1 MARTTRKGFGH
12 IYGEVNSAADIR
24 RINRRI
30 RKEMDRVTTR
40 EELTEL
46 KKRSDYLCT
55 LTASPSWRKRF
66 GREVNALL
74 RVAREENRKGVEHA
88 NRIAMKH
95 GWRAGYHPWGSHESG
110 SGPATHYERAPARDA
125 DRRSARRST
134 GGKVRTHYKPTTARY
149 SGGGKVKYVI
159 YRSPQPLRNGATQLR
174 QRVKRV
180 YFPKS
185 ARRIT
190 VKGPKTLATRTGKRV
205 YGVLVRYE
213 ERIGPAR
220 ARRNAT
226 TYTLPARWVDRTKV
240 VRLPRNARH
249 VRLRDRAPEGPL
261 LAVA

>member
-1 MARTTRKGFGH
+1 MARTSTKKLGR
-12 IYGEVNSAADIR
+12 IYGEVTSAADIR
-24 RINRRI
+24 KINRII
-30 RKEMDRVTTR
+30 RKEMGRVTAR

-66 GREVNALL
+66 GSGVKALL
-74 RVAREENRKGVEHA
+74 RVAREENGKTVEVA

-95 GWRAGYHPWGSHESG
+95 GWRADYDPWGPDEARGRTTAFERTAAGNAGRRRLRHAAG
-110 SGPATHYERAPARDA
+110 SKVKTHY
-125 DRRSARRST
+125 T
-134 GGKVRTHYKPTTARY
+134 PTTARY
-149 SGGGKVKYVI
+149 SGGGKVKYLV
-159 YRSPQPLRNGATQLR
+159 YRSPQPLRSGATQLR

-180 YFPKS
+180 YLPKS

-190 VKGPKTLATRTGKRV
+190 VQGPRTVTARSGRRV

-213 ERIGPAR
+213 ERLGPTR

-240 VRLPRNARH
+240 VSLPRSAKN